1 MTAAIQ
7 SLDRTRLVD
16 FSQLSH
22 REYSAEKGVAA
33 LLLMPSNLEIT
44 QAGDR
49 LREESVSPT
58 ETVLDL
64 APPVVDAPARLDE
77 TGVELKRGAFLNTI
91 AMLASNFRGIFT
103 FLVARLLG
111 PAALGIFSVAW
122 STTDIISKIGVLG
135 LDNAITT
142 FMARSE
148 AVGNRAQSRAL
159 FRFAVVLGVAQ
170 SIVTAAVVIV
180 ALRFFNNRLH
190 VQSQMVSALAL
201 VLCAMPG
208 LALYRISTAV
218 SRGMKVMQHDIY
230 SRGMTE
236 PIATTL
242 AFLLALAVGF
252 KESSPEVAAIVGTAA
267 SGLIALT
274 LASTLFRHVP
284 AHTDDVSPLGEARSL
299 IAYASTISVYQLINA
314 FISRLDLLMLG
325 YFVGR
330 APGVTLATVGVYSAV
345 IGTANGLRKVN
356 QAFNPIFAPV
366 VAGMTATGNHHIAAA
381 TYARLAQWML
391 WILLP
396 LVAVMS
402 RAGSRILLIYGPAFW
417 QGGVWLGIVALAS
430 AINAFVALGETVI
443 MVQRPHLN
451 LLHSSITCAVAA
463 GGLLWSIPRFGVM
476 GAAVGILLP
485 YIVQGIL
492 RYTTLRW
499 VFHWKDSWSDIRPPL
514 IAAGIAIVPALVCR
528 MFMSG
533 IAGQVTSAAA
543 FLVVF
548 GVQWLR
554 HHIHRKD
561 GPDRKSTRLN

>member
-1 MTAAIQ
+1 
-7 SLDRTRLVD
+7 
-16 FSQLSH
+16 
-22 REYSAEKGVAA
+22 
-33 LLLMPSNLEIT
+33 MPSNLEIT

-49 LREESVSPT
+49 LRDEPVSPT
-58 ETVLDL
+58 EVALDV
-64 APPVVDAPARLDE
+64 APPVVDAPARVDE
-77 TGVELKRGAFLNTI
+77 TGVELKRGAFLNTV

-103 FLVARLLG
+103 FLVARMLG

-142 FMARSE
+142 FIARSE
-148 AVGNRAQSRAL
+148 AVGDRARSRAL
-159 FRFAVVLGVAQ
+159 FRIAVVLGIVQ
-170 SIVTAAVVIV
+170 SIITAGIVIL

-190 VQSQMVSALAL
+190 VQPQMVSALAL

-208 LALYRISTAV
+208 LALYRISTAI
-218 SRGMKVMQHDIY
+218 SRGMKVMKHDIY

-252 KESSPEVAAIVGTAA
+252 KESSPEVAAIIGTAA
-267 SGLIALT
+267 SGLIALA
-274 LASTLFRHVP
+274 LASTLFRHIP
-284 AHTDDVSPLGEARSL
+284 AHTEVVSPVGEARSL
-299 IAYASTISVYQLINA
+299 LRYAAPISIYQLINA
-314 FISRLDLLMLG
+314 FIARLDLIMLG

-330 APGVTLATVGVYSAV
+330 APGVTLATVGIYSAV

-366 VAGMTATGNHHIAAA
+366 VAGMTATGDHETAAA

-402 RAGSRILLIYGPAFW
+402 FAGGTILLIYGPAFR

-443 MVQRPHLN
+443 MVQRPRLN

-463 GGLLWSIPRFGVM
+463 GGLLWLIPRFGAM
-476 GAAVGILLP
+476 GAALGILLP

-492 RYTTLRW
+492 RYATLRW

-514 IAAGIAIVPALVCR
+514 IAAMIALFPALICR
-528 MFMSG
+528 ALFSG
-533 IAGQVTSAAA
+533 IAAQLISAIV
-543 FLVVF
+543 FLLLF
-548 GVQWLR
+548 GAGWLR
-554 HHIHRKD
+554 HHLRRRVQH
-561 GPDRKSTRLN
+561 S

>member
-1 MTAAIQ
+1 
-7 SLDRTRLVD
+7 
-16 FSQLSH
+16 
-22 REYSAEKGVAA
+22 
-33 LLLMPSNLEIT
+33 MPSNLEIR

-49 LREESVSPT
+49 LRDKAMTQT
-58 ETVLDL
+58 EIALDV
-64 APPVVDAPARLDE
+64 APPVVDAPARVDR

-111 PAALGIFSVAW
+111 PAALGLYSVAW

-142 FMARSE
+142 FIARSE
-148 AVGNRAQSRAL
+148 AVGDRARSRAL
-159 FRFAVVLGVAQ
+159 FRVAVILGVAQ
-170 SIVTAAVVIV
+170 SVVTAGLVIIG
-180 ALRFFNNRLH
+180 LRFFNNRLH

-236 PIATTL
+236 PIVTTL
-242 AFLLALAVGF
+242 AFLLAFAVGF
-252 KESSPEVAAIVGTAA
+252 KESSPEVAAIVGSAA
-267 SGLIALT
+267 SGLIAVA
-274 LASTLFRHVP
+274 LASTLFRNIP
-284 AHTDDVSPLGEARSL
+284 ADADVGSPFAEARSL
-299 IAYASTISVYQLINA
+299 IAYAAPISVYQLINA
-314 FISRLDLLMLG
+314 FIARLDLLMLG

-330 APGVTLATVGVYSAV
+330 APGVTLATVGIYSAV

-356 QAFNPIFAPV
+356 QTFNPIFAPV
-366 VAGMTATGNHHIAAA
+366 VAGMTATGDHETAAA

-396 LVAVMS
+396 LVAVLS
-402 RAGSRILLIYGPAFW
+402 LAGGTILLIYGPAFQ

-430 AINAFVALGETVI
+430 ATNAFVSLGETVI

-451 LLHSSITCAVAA
+451 LLHSLITCAVAA
-463 GGLLWSIPRFGVM
+463 GGLLWLIPRFGAM

-492 RYTTLRW
+492 RYATLRW

-514 IAAGIAIVPALVCR
+514 VAAGIAFIPALLCR
-528 MFMSG
+528 TFLGG
-533 IAGQVTSAAA
+533 IAGQVISASA
-543 FLVVF
+543 FLAVF
-548 GVQWLR
+548 GVQWLQ
-554 HHIHRKD
+554 HHTHRKD
-561 GPDRKSTRLN
+561 ERP

>member
-1 MTAAIQ
+1 MYNI
-7 SLDRTRLVD
+7 
-16 FSQLSH
+16 
-22 REYSAEKGVAA
+22 
-33 LLLMPSNLEIT
+33 EIA
-44 QAGDR
+44 QVPDQFR
-49 LREESVSPT
+49 KESVSTP
-58 ETVLDL
+58 DL
-64 APPVVDAPARLDE
+64 ALEVAPPAADAPARVDE

-111 PAALGIFSVAW
+111 AAALGIFSVAW

-142 FMARSE
+142 FIARSE
-148 AVGNRAQSRAL
+148 AVGDRARSRVL
-159 FRFAVVLGVAQ
+159 FRLAVMLGIAQ
-170 SIVTAAVVIV
+170 SIVTAAVVILG
-180 ALRFFNNRLH
+180 LRFFNNRLH
-190 VQSQMVSALAL
+190 VQPQMVSALAL

-208 LALYRISTAV
+208 LALYRISTAI

-242 AFLLALAVGF
+242 AFLLA
-252 KESSPEVAAIVGTAA
+252 IVGTAA
-267 SGLIALT
+267 SGLIALA
-274 LASTLFRHVP
+274 LAATLFRHVP
-284 AHTDDVSPLGEARSL
+284 AQADVVSPFREARSL
-299 IAYASTISVYQLINA
+299 VGYAAPISIYQLINA

-366 VAGMTATGNHHIAAA
+366 VAAMTATGDHERAAA
-381 TYARLAQWML
+381 TYARLAQGML

-396 LVAVMS
+396 LVAVLS
-402 RAGSRILLIYGPAFW
+402 LAGSTILLIYGPAFW
-417 QGGVWLGIVALAS
+417 QGGRWLGIVALAS
-430 AINAFVALGETVI
+430 ATNAFVSLGETVI
-443 MVQRPHLN
+443 MVQRPRLN

-463 GGLLWSIPRFGVM
+463 GGLLWLIPRFGVM
-476 GAAVGILLP
+476 GAAFGILLP
-485 YIVQGIL
+485 YVVQGIL
-492 RYTTLRW
+492 RYATLRW

-514 IAAGIAIVPALVCR
+514 IAAAIALVPALVCR
-528 MFMSG
+528 VFLGG
-533 IAGQVTSAAA
+533 IVGQVTSAST
-543 FLVVF
+543 FLAVF

-554 HHIHRKD
+554 HHTHRKD
-561 GPDRKSTRLN
+561 ERA

>member
-1 MTAAIQ
+1 MAHKFKIAQT
-7 SLDRTRLVD
+7 S
-16 FSQLSH
+16 
-22 REYSAEKGVAA
+22 
-33 LLLMPSNLEIT
+33 
-44 QAGDR
+44 DR
-49 LREESVSPT
+49 LREQSVT
-58 ETVLDL
+58 AAEVALDV
-64 APPVVDAPARLDE
+64 APPVGDAPARVDE

-91 AMLASNFRGIFT
+91 AMLASNFRGIFS

-135 LDNAITT
+135 LDNGITT
-142 FMARSE
+142 FIARSE
-148 AVGNRAQSRAL
+148 AVGNRARSQTL
-159 FRFAVVLGVAQ
+159 FRVAVVLGVAQ
-170 SIVTAAVVIV
+170 SIVTAGIVIV

-190 VQSQMVSALAL
+190 VQPQMVSALAL

-242 AFLLALAVGF
+242 AFLLAFAVGF
-252 KESSPEVAAIVGTAA
+252 KESSPEVAAILGTAA
-267 SGLIALT
+267 SGLIALV
-274 LASTLFRHVP
+274 LAASLFRNVP
-284 AHTDDVSPLGEARSL
+284 AQKAVVSPFGEARSL
-299 IAYASTISVYQLINA
+299 LAYSAPISIYQLINA

-330 APGVTLATVGVYSAV
+330 APGVSLATVGIYSAV

-366 VAGMTATGNHHIAAA
+366 VAGMTAKGDHEIAAA

-396 LVAVMS
+396 LVAVLS
-402 RAGSRILLIYGPAFW
+402 LAGSTILLIYGPAFW
-417 QGGVWLGIVALAS
+417 QGGRWLGIVALAS
-430 AINAFVALGETVI
+430 ATNAFVSLGETVI

-451 LLHSSITCAVAA
+451 LLHSSITCLVAFA
-463 GGLLWSIPRFGVM
+463 GLLWLIPRFGAL

-485 YIVQGIL
+485 YLVQGIL
-492 RYTTLRW
+492 RYATLRW
-499 VFHWKDSWSDIRPPL
+499 VFHWKEPWSEVRPPL
-514 IAAGIAIVPALVCR
+514 IAAGIALVPALICR
-528 MFMSG
+528 VMLDG
-533 IAGQVTSAAA
+533 IIGQVTSAAV
-543 FLVVF
+543 FLAVF
-548 GVQWLR
+548 GVQWWR
-554 HHIHRKD
+554 HHWYF
-561 GPDRKSTRLN
+561 RLRRS

>member
-1 MTAAIQ
+1 MSTSDVA
-7 SLDRTRLVD
+7 LDV
-16 FSQLSH
+16 
-22 REYSAEKGVAA
+22 
-33 LLLMPSNLEIT
+33 
-44 QAGDR
+44 
-49 LREESVSPT
+49 
-58 ETVLDL
+58 
-64 APPVVDAPARLDE
+64 APPVADAPARVDQ

-103 FLVARLLG
+103 FLVARILG
-111 PAALGIFSVAW
+111 AAALGIFSVAW

-142 FMARSE
+142 FIARSE
-148 AVGNRAQSRAL
+148 AVGNRARSRTL
-159 FRFAVVLGVAQ
+159 FRVAVVLGVAQ
-170 SIVTAAVVIV
+170 SIVTAGIVIV
-180 ALRFFNNRLH
+180 ALRLFNNRLH
-190 VQSQMVSALAL
+190 VQPQMVSAIAL

-242 AFLLALAVGF
+242 AFLLAVAVGF
-252 KESSPEVAAIVGTAA
+252 NQSSPEVAAIIGTAA
-267 SGLIALT
+267 SGLIAVT
-274 LASTLFRHVP
+274 LAATLFRHIP
-284 AHTDDVSPLGEARSL
+284 SHTCVISSLGEARSL
-299 IAYASTISVYQLINA
+299 LGYAAPISVYQLINA
-314 FISRLDLLMLG
+314 FIARLDLIMLG

-330 APGVTLATVGVYSAV
+330 APGVTLTTVGVYSAV

-366 VAGMTATGNHHIAAA
+366 VAGMTATGDHETAAA

-396 LVAVMS
+396 LVAVLS
-402 RAGSRILLIYGPAFW
+402 LAGGTILLIYGPAFQ

-443 MVQRPHLN
+443 MVQRPRLN
-451 LLHSSITCAVAA
+451 LLHSSITCVVAVA
-463 GGLLWSIPRFGVM
+463 GLLWLIPRFGVM
-476 GAAVGILLP
+476 GAAFGILLP
-485 YIVQGIL
+485 YLVQGTL
-492 RYTTLRW
+492 RYVTLRW

-514 IAAGIAIVPALVCR
+514 VAAAIALLPAIACR
-528 MFMSG
+528 VLLSG
-533 IAGQVTSAAA
+533 IIAQVTSAAV
-543 FLVVF
+543 FLAIF
-548 GVQWLR
+548 GVQWWQ

-561 GPDRKSTRLN
+561 ANR

>member
-1 MTAAIQ
+1 MT
-7 SLDRTRLVD
+7 
-16 FSQLSH
+16 H
-22 REYSAEKGVAA
+22 N
-33 LLLMPSNLEIT
+33 PEIAR
-44 QAGDR
+44 AGDQ
-49 LREESVSPT
+49 LRKESVSPK
-58 ETVLDL
+58 EALLDV
-64 APPVVDAPARLDE
+64 PPPASDAPARVDE

-103 FLVARLLG
+103 FLVARMLG
-111 PAALGIFSVAW
+111 PAALGIFSVAL

-142 FMARSE
+142 FIARSE
-148 AVGNRAQSRAL
+148 AVGNRARSRAL
-159 FRFAVVLGVAQ
+159 FRIAVALGVAQ
-170 SIVTAAVVIV
+170 SVVTAGLVIIG
-180 ALRFFNNRLH
+180 LRFFNNRLH

-236 PIATTL
+236 PIVTTL
-242 AFLLALAVGF
+242 AFLLAVAVGF
-252 KESSPEVAAIVGTAA
+252 NESSPEVAAIVGTAA

-274 LASTLFRHVP
+274 LASTLFRHMP
-284 AHTDDVSPLGEARSL
+284 AHTEVVSPVGEARSL
-299 IAYASTISVYQLINA
+299 LRYAAPISIYQLINA
-314 FISRLDLLMLG
+314 FIARLDLIMLG

-330 APGVTLATVGVYSAV
+330 APGVTLATVGIYSAV

-366 VAGMTATGNHHIAAA
+366 VAGMTATGDHEIAAA

-396 LVAVMS
+396 LVAVLS
-402 RAGSRILLIYGPAFW
+402 LAGGTILLIYGPAFQ

-430 AINAFVALGETVI
+430 ATNAFVSLGETVI
-443 MVQRPHLN
+443 MVQRPNLN
-451 LLHSSITCAVAA
+451 LLHSLISCAVAA
-463 GGLLWSIPRFGVM
+463 GGLLWLIPRFGVM
-476 GAAVGILLP
+476 GAAFGILLT
-485 YIVQGIL
+485 YVVQGIL

-499 VFHWKDSWSDIRPPL
+499 IFHWKDSWSDIRPPL
-514 IAAGIAIVPALVCR
+514 IAAGIALVPALVCR
-528 MFMSG
+528 LFLGG
-533 IAGQVTSAAA
+533 ITGQVISAAA
-543 FLVVF
+543 FLAVF
-548 GVQWLR
+548 GVQWFQ

-561 GPDRKSTRLN
+561 EHS